1 MEKELSEQEKTDKWR
16 EKINGKASEF
26 FFYLLESIKLEE
38 KDDKGEKVSEVALRN
53 FDNKVIIHWKD
64 GSQTTFDIQKQDGLQ
79 AQPNTKVDFV
89 DPDVREAFKE
99 AYSR

>member
-1 MEKELSEQEKTDKWR
+1 MEK
-16 EKINGKASEF
+16 KINGKASEF

-38 KDDKGEKVSEVALRN
+38 KKDDKEEKVSEVTLRN

-64 GSQTTFDIQKQDGLQ
+64 GSQMTFNIQKQDGLQ

-89 DPDVREAFKE
+89 DPDVHAAFE
-99 AYSR
+99 VAYSR

>member
-1 MEKELSEQEKTDKWR
+1 MVPKR
-16 EKINGKASEF
+16 
-26 FFYLLESIKLEE
+26 LLISRK
-38 KDDKGEKVSEVALRN
+38 K
-53 FDNKVIIHWKD
+53 
-64 GSQTTFDIQKQDGLQ
+64 DGLQ